1 MSKTSNFS
9 LFCLCAVFFYST
21 NASFA
26 MSNSVGVMNKTSQ
39 KVGLQCV
46 REGHFNNVHME
57 GRLKAATNS
66 YLTRCP
72 TQAILVF
79 I

>member
-1 MSKTSNFS
+1 
-9 LFCLCAVFFYST
+9 
-21 NASFA
+21 

-79 I
+79 IWNSFILTDITFGIM